1 MAQRAKL
8 SIPATAPAG
17 SLTNRSVSQAS
28 LQPVE
33 PASVSDLLEV
43 FPPEVV
49 IKDIETDQ
57 TYEVTLCVR
66 NLSKS
71 VRRIRFTPPKTSR
84 FVAQYETV
92 QALAIG
98 MRLNVTISFE
108 TDQLGDY
115 HDEIAIKM
123 EGIKEQIRVP
133 LHAFQKRPEVS
144 FDPFVNLGF
153 TTVGKPVAGK
163 VFFKNEGSLA
173 GNVKIIYDK
182 AITPE
187 LSVVPENFSLE
198 PNEAKDVALSYMSRE
213 VNTFRCVLEVE
224 VEGQDLVRHIDVNAN
239 CVEQQIVLVAPSIE
253 PLRLTDP
260 DLGPSHLA
268 VTSSINFG
276 TMYHGQSKDISSY
289 LVNVGP
295 FPAKFVVKFVQGS
308 EDEVDSDSYLL
319 MTPQELATQS
329 IKRAFDASP
338 IMGLIPPFSQ
348 FPIKFHCASKK
359 MESTRGFVIEMMKEK
374 TSTEE
379 ISSSQVLDHEASYF
393 YTALFSFAE
402 IETKLTVQL
411 QARAI
416 FPSVEISHLSIH
428 FYECPINEHRDFLIK
443 MENKN
448 DELPL
453 DFEFSHIAHFSME
466 PYKGVLLPLQAR
478 SIIVTFRPGNFG
490 AFDNTANIAF
500 LGGAYK
506 VPIKLYG
513 QSSKIGVKPK
523 TCRGPGSRVKDF
535 EPPRTYV
542 SEEEIAQGTLVSPK
556 QWLTET
562 FPTQVESTVPDKD
575 ADRLLS
581 QQAIRAHYNDYL
593 KESREKRV
601 RTASM
606 LKRSGTAATTL
617 KLEDFKQNVDLTL
630 HTAPPR
636 SRHLQLPVSQ
646 DGLVVDKPIGKYD
659 TINQRA
665 QAASHD
671 PEKPVKNTY
680 KRLSSH
686 NTWEETPF
694 YETPIRQQDI
704 KECSMTLTPYD
715 MRLISA
721 GPRELK
727 YDQIVIRSEVS
738 KWFSVT
744 NDLKHNILVELSSGA
759 EEVNHIEPE
768 SLVIPP
774 GLKGGFKVT
783 LKSAKK
789 QRIERTVKYVING
802 RYEFHFMVMA
812 EVEPA
817 VLDIVLPDQ
826 VTPPS
831 QIPFI
836 FFKFDEENLD
846 ESLSKQINV
855 INRSPAAGKFAW
867 QLPSNSNFE
876 VDPKEDTI
884 EALKTKTVI
893 VRFVPGLTSWK
904 NEEET
909 LIMKV
914 ENGENQALVVRG
926 EVTEARC
933 MFMQKILDYGVI
945 AVGIKVEKTISIKNS
960 DPKNAIFHVKR
971 FPNQMI
977 VSPMRGK
984 IPPEGKFPLKVV
996 LCTMFEEELN
1006 GELEVMVRGGKAP
1019 LKLQVHASSV
1029 IPRVYIQEPD
1039 IDFGQVTVSS
1049 TLLRRFTLVNESP
1062 IPAILYL
1069 NLEDHPE
1076 FEISLPSE
1084 DADIEST
1091 ILVPATMDKESPFFL
1106 KEDEDDADD
1115 PKPDPLMNEEESEEE
1130 EIEEVHRKF
1139 KITVAGGKSVGLLLR
1154 FSPKDTEPY
1163 QFNLPI
1169 LLAGVNQTVAGLL
1182 KTVNGEGIKPR
1193 FIVEPAVLKFK
1204 NKVISSDKNF
1214 ASVTQVLLSNPEAA
1228 TTRWKLDTSTL
1239 DSDMIF
1245 SMKPSEGT
1253 LESGTYANVR
1263 VSFNPTQATVYE
1275 SRVDLYLDNI
1285 PDPYMTLTLQGEGT
1299 VPRIVFDRR
1308 EVILPIV
1315 PLNITAKTTFHIIN
1329 DGYENVELSSSVPQ
1343 DAGNIQLTV
1352 NFTDGKQL
1360 GVTKQK
1366 IAAEVSFQSERPV
1379 SFTIPIEFFDLDGKK
1394 YTIPVSGTS
1403 DNCLLTVFPFIQ
1415 RNPDEI
1421 RFETNESGAV
1431 TIIQDV
1437 ESDVDMYS
1445 ERGKSGGHRTTGGS
1459 SVVSH
1464 SAKSIIGFNPVP
1476 QPLLEQSLEFLT
1488 RWLNHSILGTPIN
1501 KLPDDIIESHGAQIY
1516 ELVFNLT
1523 GKYPPGQVT
1532 NFMVP
1537 ARELTRLLMEQYT
1550 ELIAYLKL
1558 NGAMLNTIRPE
1569 YLLSMGEFS
1578 RYLKSTP
1585 TQLQLRQRQIERRW
1599 PYLAMDA
1606 WITLI
1611 YQVIK
1616 VFLLNRVNQKTFKAL
1631 PGMPPEKAT
1640 IEASMRESNIYSL
1653 SENILLRWLAYHY
1666 GVIYTSQHRR
1676 LVNFDQD
1683 LIDGTVVG
1691 AVIQN
1696 HVGLIG
1702 SLLKIKATPVTEE
1715 HKKNNVE
1722 KMLAALGEI
1731 GMPAFVQPKDMLLS
1745 SVSPREMV
1753 VFCMWLYQSLPHYIP
1768 KCMIEFP
1775 GSLGESIT
1783 KNLEL
1788 SNPSSK
1794 PVTYWV
1800 KLDGSPDFVLVAG
1813 TEFSIAPR
1821 STTQFPI
1828 RFQSR
1833 LSSEVKAT
1841 LRFTSRASEGS
1852 ARAAAMVFHLISKV
1866 TSRKSEKTYEVSAH
1880 LYELGQ
1886 KDLEISNPF
1895 PKDGE
1900 FTIQIVY
1907 PEKQT
1912 PQNTQT
1918 RGKKVPQTKEIPVE
1932 PSIIFPKAFF
1942 IKNERVKIKRNS
1954 SNMISLT
1961 YMPFDLEKSEAFL
1974 IFTDENVGEMQYTVV
1989 GTVLQPKVDKQ
2000 DKMEMKGEMGEML
2013 AIPVP
2018 ISAKNHQYV
2027 RAKQEALQ
2035 RLNGASRAKERD
2047 ILKEIFRN
2055 LEAEETGAFS
2065 VTLSSPFFSC
2075 PPTVVVQDT
2084 VKNKKPGVA
2093 GTLDTSVISYADTAS
2108 RAPENPAFGDSKPK
2122 KSGKLAAA
2130 ANAISRM
2137 SNLGSGIDKGN
2148 QLLLNLA
2155 PRQPGEY
2162 ACQITL
2168 ANARKTDIRTL
2179 EVVVQIKPK
2188 KSRMTLEM
2196 NAHARDS
2203 VTQEIPIVNNGD
2215 KEWNVKVKLVQDAG
2229 LDLFTAS
2236 KDFIVKKKTTAN
2248 VTVTFR
2254 PEWVCEAHARLDIEI
2269 PATAET
2275 YEFELIGRG
2284 EEPRA
2289 EEHYVIQCRVKE
2301 RSKHYISVPNYR
2313 AYPITYRVV
2322 SDVVNATGE
2331 ASFEVPANNTADYEL
2346 VMYPLQSGT
2355 YTGSITFFDPQNRFY
2370 WFTLEVQAA
2379 TPEPEAKR
2387 ELRVQCRKALEFKI
2401 TVYNPLPEETQ
2412 FGVNVTGP
2420 GLFGDPQFT
2429 LGARETGSYQ
2439 LIYSPL
2445 IAGESDGSVAF
2456 LSEKTGEFWYY
2467 LHLICDPAEAIE
2479 KELFECELGKSI
2491 AKSVSLENPSDK
2503 EVILDYFCSNTM
2515 NYELIPDKII
2525 LPAYG
2530 SVDALIKYS
2539 PTSLKLLETAEIR
2552 LTSKEIGDWIFRLTG
2567 KGLPPTEMEPLVI
2580 TASISESNSMQ
2591 VAFRNPFRE
2600 PISVSISL
2608 ETASPDVL
2616 QLLLRRAK
2624 FGVAP
2629 QSVLLI
2635 PVGFTPLTMEEVT
2648 GNLYV
2653 SMTEELTWK
2662 FPIRG
2667 ITERPSNKL
2676 DFIFRTKCRVA
2687 LEKDIDIALHDLGS
2701 LPEEE
2706 NFSHELQVSH
2716 PELAVLV
2723 SKSFKLDPVK
2733 NILTDP
2739 NEPLQ
2744 FKVKFEPLRPF
2755 KTEAELFIYKGSGGR
2770 WRYNVLIEA
2779 KDPDLDDT
2787 IVIEAPMHKNTSVAF
2802 RLCNHFKQYAS
2813 FEAFF
2818 AEGSDPFFTI
2828 QPEKGILEPFG
2839 REGTQFVVSFTPVE
2853 YGAPKSATLIIRTED
2868 MQWSYL
2874 IKGTHPTY
2882 HRPEVGGGR
2891 LDNRLSRETRDV
2903 VQTAR
2908 PRKNF
2913 IKDNITGS
2921 KRSPKRLTTAG
2932 AMTLQRPSTTRS

>member
-8 SIPATAPAG
+8 GIPATAPAG
-17 SLTNRSVSQAS
+17 SLTNRSASQSS
-28 LQPVE
+28 LRGIE

-66 NLSKS
+66 NLSNS
-71 VRRIRFTPPKTSR
+71 VRRIRFMPPKTSR
-84 FVAQYETV
+84 FVAQYDTV
-92 QALAIG
+92 KALAIG

-108 TDQLGDY
+108 TEQLGDF
-115 HDEIAIKM
+115 HDEISIKM
-123 EGIKEQIRVP
+123 EGIKDTIRVP
-133 LHAFQKRPEVS
+133 LHAFQKRPEVN
-144 FDPFVNLGF
+144 FDSFVNLGF
-153 TTVGKPVAGK
+153 TTVNKPVAGK
-163 VFFKNEGSLA
+163 VFFRNEGSLK

-182 AITPE
+182 ALTPE
-187 LSVVPENFSLE
+187 LSVVPETFALDPE
-198 PNEAKDVALSYMSRE
+198 ETKDVALSYMSRE
-213 VNTFRCVLEVE
+213 INTFRCVLEVE
-224 VEGQDLVRHIDVNAN
+224 IEGQDLIRHIDVNAN

-253 PLRLTDP
+253 RLRPSDP
-260 DLGPSHLA
+260 ELGPSHLA

-276 TMYHGQSKDISSY
+276 TMYHGQSKDVSSY

-295 FPAKFVVKFVQGS
+295 FPAKFVIKFVQGS
-308 EDEVDSDSYLL
+308 EDEVESDNYLL

-329 IKRAFDASP
+329 IKRAFDANP
-338 IMGLIPPFSQ
+338 IVGIIPPFSQ
-348 FPIKFHCASKK
+348 FPIKFTCASKK
-359 MESTRGFVIEMMKEK
+359 MEGPRGWAHNMMKEK
-374 TSTEE
+374 TTSEE
-379 ISSSQVLDHEASYF
+379 ISSSQVLDHEASYY

-416 FPSVEISHLSIH
+416 FPNVEISHLSIH

-453 DFEFSHIAHFSME
+453 DFEFSHIAHFTME
-466 PYKGVLLPLQAR
+466 PHKGLLLPLQAK
-478 SIIVTFRPGNFG
+478 SITVTFKPGNFG
-490 AFDNTANIAF
+490 TFDNTAILAF
-500 LGGAYK
+500 LGAAYK
-506 VPIKLYG
+506 IPIKLYG
-513 QSSKIGVKPK
+513 QSSKLGVKPK
-523 TCRGPGSRVKDF
+523 TCRGPESKVRDF
-535 EPPRTYV
+535 DPPRTFV
-542 SEEEIAQGTLVSPK
+542 SEEEIARGTLVSPK

-562 FPTQVESTVPDKD
+562 FPTQIESTALDKD
-575 ADRLLS
+575 TDRLLS

-593 KESREKRV
+593 KESREKRL
-601 RTASM
+601 RTAHL
-606 LKRSGTAATTL
+606 LKRTGTAATTL
-617 KLEDFKQNVDLTL
+617 TLKDYETNVDLTL

-659 TINQRA
+659 TINQKV
-665 QAASHD
+665 QAAFHD

-686 NTWEETPF
+686 NVWEETPF
-694 YETPIRQQDI
+694 FETPIRQQDI
-704 KECSMTLTPYD
+704 KECSAPLSPYD

-727 YDQIVIRSEVS
+727 FDRIVIRSEVA
-738 KWFSVT
+738 KWFSVV
-744 NDLKHNILVELSSGA
+744 NDLKQNILVELSSSA
-759 EEVNHIEPE
+759 EEVNRIEPE

-774 GLKGGFKVT
+774 GFKGGFKIT
-783 LKSAKK
+783 IMSAKK
-789 QRIERTVKYVING
+789 HRIERTVKYVING
-802 RYEFHFMVMA
+802 RYEFHFMVEA

-817 VLDIVLPDQ
+817 VLDISLPDQ
-826 VTPPS
+826 VLSPN
-831 QIPFI
+831 QAPFL

-855 INRSPAAGKFAW
+855 LNRSPAAGRFAW

-876 VDPKEDTI
+876 VDPKEDVI
-884 EALKTKTVI
+884 EALRTKTVI

-909 LIMKV
+909 LVMKV
-914 ENGENQALVVRG
+914 DNGESQGLIVRG

-933 MFMQKILDYGVI
+933 SFMQKTLDYGVI
-945 AVGIKVEKTISIKNS
+945 AVGIKVEKPISIKNS

-971 FPNQMI
+971 FPSQMT

-996 LCTMFEEELN
+996 MCTMFEEELN
-1006 GELEVMVRGGKAP
+1006 GELEVMVRGGKTP
-1019 LKLQVHASSV
+1019 LKLQVHASSI
-1029 IPRVYIQEPD
+1029 IPRVFIQEPD

-1049 TLLRRFTLVNESP
+1049 TLVRRFTLINESP
-1062 IPAILYL
+1062 IAAILYL
-1069 NLEDHPE
+1069 NLEEHPE
-1076 FEISLPSE
+1076 FEVNLPTE

-1091 ILVPATMDKESPFFL
+1091 ILVPATMDKESPFYL

-1115 PKPDPLMNEEESEEE
+1115 PKPDPMMNEEESEEE
-1130 EIEEVHRKF
+1130 EVEEVHRKF
-1139 KITVAGGKSVGLLLR
+1139 KITVAGGRTVALLLR
-1154 FSPKDTEPY
+1154 FSPKDTELY

-1169 LLAGVNQTVAGLL
+1169 VLAGVNQTVSGLQ
-1182 KTVNGEGIKPR
+1182 KTVSGEGIKPR
-1193 FIVEPAVLKFK
+1193 FIVEPALLKFK

-1214 ASVTQVLLSNPEAA
+1214 ASVTQALLSNPEAA
-1228 TTRWKLDTSTL
+1228 ATHWRLDTSPL
-1239 DSDMIF
+1239 DADMVF
-1245 SMKPSEGT
+1245 AMKPSEGS

-1263 VSFNPTQATVYE
+1263 VSFNPTQATAYE
-1275 SRVDLYLDNI
+1275 AHVNLYLDSI

-1315 PLNITAKTTFHIIN
+1315 PLGITAKATFYVIN
-1329 DGYENVELSSSVPQ
+1329 DGYENVELTSSVPQ
-1343 DAGNIQLTV
+1343 DAGNIQLNV
-1352 NFTDGKQL
+1352 SFPDGKQL

-1366 IAAEVSFQSERPV
+1366 IAAEVTFVSERPV
-1379 SFTIPIEFFDLDGKK
+1379 SFTIPIEFIDLDGKK
-1394 YTIPVSGTS
+1394 YTIAVSGTS
-1403 DNCLLTVFPFIQ
+1403 DNSLLTVFPFIQ

-1421 RFETNESGAV
+1421 RFETNENGPV
-1431 TIIQDV
+1431 KIIQEV
-1437 ESDVDMYS
+1437 ESDADMYS

-1464 SAKSIIGFNPVP
+1464 SAKSIIGFNPIP

-1488 RWLNHSILGTPIN
+1488 RWLNHSVLSTPIN
-1501 KLPDDIIESHGAQIY
+1501 KLPDDIIETHGAQVY
-1516 ELVFNLT
+1516 ELVYSLT

-1532 NFMVP
+1532 NFAVP
-1537 ARELTRLLMEQYT
+1537 ARELTKLLMDQYS
-1550 ELIAYLKL
+1550 ELIAFLKL

-1569 YLLSMGEFS
+1569 YLLSMGEYS

-1585 TQLQLRQRQIERRW
+1585 NQLQLRQRQIERRW
-1599 PYLAMDA
+1599 PYLSMDA
-1606 WITLI
+1606 WVTLL

-1616 VFLLNRVNQKTFKAL
+1616 VFILNRINPKTFKSL
-1631 PGMPPEKAT
+1631 PGMPAEKAS
-1640 IEASMRESNIYSL
+1640 IEPYMRESNVYSL
-1653 SENILLRWLAYHY
+1653 SECILLKWMGHHY
-1666 GVIYTSQHRR
+1666 STIFAAQHRR
-1676 LVNFDQD
+1676 LINFDQD
-1683 LIDGTVVG
+1683 LIDGTVIG
-1691 AVIQN
+1691 AVVQS

-1702 SLLKIKATPVTEE
+1702 SLLKLKASPVSEE

-1722 KMLAALGEI
+1722 KMLAALSEI
-1731 GMPAFVQPKDMLLS
+1731 GMPSFVTQKDLTLS
-1745 SVSPREMV
+1745 AVSPREMV
-1753 VFCMWLYQSLPHYIP
+1753 LFCMSLYQLLPHYIP
-1768 KCMIEFP
+1768 KCTIEFS
-1775 GSLGESIT
+1775 GSLGETVT
-1783 KNLEL
+1783 KSLEL

-1794 PVTYWV
+1794 QVTYWV
-1800 KLDGSPDFVLVAG
+1800 KLDGSTDFVLTSG
-1813 TEFSIAPR
+1813 SEFSIAAR
-1821 STTQFPI
+1821 STAMFPVK
-1828 RFQSR
+1828 FQSR
-1833 LSSEVKAT
+1833 LSSEVRAT

-1852 ARAAAMVFHLISKV
+1852 AHAAAMVFLLVSKV
-1866 TSRKSEKTYEVSAH
+1866 TSRKSEKVYDVSAH

-1900 FTIQIVY
+1900 FMIQIVY
-1907 PEKQT
+1907 PEKEIPIVSQ
-1912 PQNTQT
+1912 P
-1918 RGKKVPQTKEIPVE
+1918 RGKKLTQTKETIVE
-1932 PSIIFPKAFF
+1932 PPIVFPKAFF

-1954 SNMISLT
+1954 SNMVSLT
-1961 YMPFDLEKSEAFL
+1961 FMPFDTERSEAFL
-1974 IFTDENVGEMQYTVV
+1974 IFTDDNVGEMQYTVV
-1989 GTVLQPKVDKQ
+1989 GTALPPKVDKQ
-2000 DKMEMKGEMGEML
+2000 DRMEVKGEMGEML
-2013 AIPVP
+2013 IIPVP

-2035 RLNGASRAKERD
+2035 RLNGASKAKERD

-2055 LEAEETGAFS
+2055 LEAEETGAFE
-2065 VTLSSPFFSC
+2065 VVLSSPFFSC
-2075 PPTVVVQDT
+2075 PPTVVVQDA
-2084 VKNKKPGVA
+2084 VKSKKPGVA
-2093 GTLDTSVISYADTAS
+2093 GTLDTSQISYADTAS
-2108 RAPENPAFGDSKPK
+2108 RAENTLTSDQKTK
-2122 KSGKLAAA
+2122 KGGKFQTAVNAARLTGASG
-2130 ANAISRM
+2130 
-2137 SNLGSGIDKGN
+2137 GIDKGN

-2168 ANARKTDIRTL
+2168 TNARKTDIRTL
-2179 EVVVQIKPK
+2179 EVVAQIKPK

-2196 NAHARDS
+2196 TAQARES
-2203 VTQEIPIVNNGD
+2203 VSQEIPIVNNAD
-2215 KEWNVKVKLVQDAG
+2215 KEWKVNVKLSQDAG
-2229 LDLFTAS
+2229 LDLFTAT
-2236 KDFIVKKKTTAN
+2236 KDLIVKKRTTGN
-2248 VTVTFR
+2248 VLITFR
-2254 PEWVCEAHARLDIEI
+2254 PEWVCEARARLDIEI

-2275 YEFELIGRG
+2275 YEFELIGHG

-2301 RSKHYISVPNYR
+2301 RSKHYITVPNPR
-2313 AYPITYRVV
+2313 TYPLTYRVV
-2322 SDVVNATGE
+2322 SDIMSATGE
-2331 ASFEVPANNTADYEL
+2331 AMLEVPAGSTADYEL

-2355 YTGSITFFDPQNRFY
+2355 YTGSITFYDPQNRFY

-2379 TPEPEAKR
+2379 TPEPEAAR
-2387 ELRVQCRKALEFKI
+2387 ELRVQCRKAVEFKI
-2401 TVYNPLPEETQ
+2401 TVYNPLPEETR
-2412 FGVNVTGP
+2412 FDVNVVGS
-2420 GLFGDPQFT
+2420 GLFGEPHFS
-2429 LGARETGSYQ
+2429 LGARETGTYQ
-2439 LIYSPL
+2439 LIYTPL
-2445 IAGESDGSVAF
+2445 LVGESEGSVAF
-2456 LSEKTGEFWYY
+2456 LSEKTGEFWYH
-2467 LHLICDPAEAIE
+2467 LHLICDPAEPIE
-2479 KELFECELGKSI
+2479 KEIFECELGKSI
-2491 AKSVSLENPSDK
+2491 AKAVTLENPSNR
-2503 EVILDYFCSNTM
+2503 EVILDYFCSNTL

-2539 PTSLKLLETAEIR
+2539 PTSLKLLETADIV
-2552 LTSKEIGDWIFRLTG
+2552 LSSKEIGDWIFKLTG
-2567 KGLPPTEMEPLVI
+2567 KGLPPTEMEPLVV
-2580 TASISESNSMQ
+2580 TASISESNSIQ
-2591 VAFRNPFRE
+2591 VTFRNPFRE

-2608 ETASPDVL
+2608 DSSSDVL

-2624 FGVAP
+2624 FSVGP
-2629 QSVLLI
+2629 QSILLI
-2635 PVGFTPLTMEEVT
+2635 PVGFRPQNMEEVT
-2648 GNLYV
+2648 GVLIVAMN
-2653 SMTEELTWK
+2653 EELTWR
-2662 FPIRG
+2662 FPLRG

-2687 LEKDIDIALHDLGS
+2687 MEKDIDIHLHDLGS

-2706 NFSHELQVSH
+2706 NFSHDLQVSN
-2716 PELAVLV
+2716 PELATLV
-2723 SKSFKLDPVK
+2723 TKSFKLEPLR

-2739 NEPLQ
+2739 SEALQ

-2755 KTEAELFIYKGSGGR
+2755 RTEAELFIYKGSGGR

-2818 AEGSDPFFTI
+2818 AEGSDPFFII
-2828 QPEKGILEPFG
+2828 QPEKGILEPYG

-2853 YGAPKSATLIIRTED
+2853 YGAPKAATLVIRTDD

-2882 HRPEVGGGR
+2882 HRPEMVGGR
-2891 LDNRLSRETRDV
+2891 LDNRLFREA

-2913 IKDNITGS
+2913 IKDNIVGS
-2921 KRSPKRLTTAG
+2921 RRSPKRLTSAG
-2932 AMTLQRPSTTRS
+2932 HTTIARPSTTR